1 MLCAAGLVTLF
12 LPRIAAAAKPSASG
26 TSGASRGALMERE
39 QWLQGVV
46 DGVRSRLSIP
56 QPVVASIVPTNKLVV
71 SVQRS
76 KDQPGVFALS
86 VEDGFLAG
94 LSDEEVSAV
103 VAHELGHVWIYTH
116 HPFLQTEELANEVAI
131 RVVGRHVLEDLY
143 KKVWARTGVKGTLAY
158 LPGE

>member
-1 MLCAAGLVTLF
+1 M
-12 LPRIAAAAKPSASG
+12 
-26 TSGASRGALMERE
+26 
-39 QWLQGVV
+39 
-46 DGVRSRLSIP
+46 DGVRERLSIP
-56 QPVVASIVPTNKLVV
+56 QTVVASIVPENKLLV
-71 SVQRS
+71 SVGRS
-76 KDQPGVFALS
+76 KDQAGIFTLS

-103 VAHELGHVWIYTH
+103 VAHELGHVWISTH

-131 RVVGRHVLEDLY
+131 RVVSRNVLETLY